1 MRFEH
6 AAAYAMGVGLPL
18 LETLRRRTDFSTISG
33 YLDDFLAGGL
43 LLWAAHLTSRGRPS
57 GPVWLL
63 LAWATLA
70 GGLYGSFFYQ
80 LESTASH
87 DVGGLPNATVVVI
100 KGVLYAIAIA
110 GTVQSA
116 RFLARRLAAR
126 STASDG

>member
-18 LETLRRRTDFSTISG
+18 LEALRRKTDFSTISG
-33 YLDDFLAGGL
+33 YVDDFLAGAL
-43 LLWAAHLTSRGRPS
+43 LLWAARLTSKGRPS

-70 GGLYGSFFYQ
+70 GGLYGSFFGQ
-80 LESTASH
+80 LESH
-87 DVGGLPNATVVVI
+87 DVGGLPNTTVVVI

-110 GTVQSA
+110 GSVQSA
-116 RFLARRLAAR
+116 RFLARRLEAGP
-126 STASDG
+126 SGT

>member
-18 LETLRRRTDFSTISG
+18 LETLRRKTDFRTISG
-33 YLDDFLAGGL
+33 YADDFLAGAL
-43 LLWAAHLTSRGRPS
+43 LLWAARLVSRDRPS

-70 GGLYGSFFYQ
+70 GGLYGSFFGQ
-80 LESTASH
+80 LESGASH
-87 DVGGLPNATVVVI
+87 DVGGLPNTTVVLI

-116 RFLARRLAAR
+116 RHLAQKLAP
-126 STASDG
+126 